1 MGEGHLLPDVV
12 GYLLRRLVAE
22 VAHGAGL
29 LRVANSREQVGNLV
43 CVHARGG
50 HLDWA
55 GPVEVVMTQV
65 ECQLL
70 NLELGEGRLV
80 QRHEEVSGTHA
91 TLCTSDGNEEE
102 IKFFVRLQRLLNQ
115 VAVDDAAAWWIAEAV
130 VAVENEERLNN
141 PLVHNQESD
150 LRASRCLVVD
160 LVESGLELNDLTINN
175 LGTLSCTHTVSED
188 DDVRRVAVLVVP

>member
-1 MGEGHLLPDVV
+1 MC
-12 GYLLRRLVAE
+12 R
-22 VAHGAGL
+22 
-29 LRVANSREQVGNLV
+29 
-43 CVHARGG
+43 
-50 HLDWA
+50 
-55 GPVEVVMTQV
+55 
-65 ECQLL
+65 
-70 NLELGEGRLV
+70 
-80 QRHEEVSGTHA
+80 THA

-160 LVESGLELNDLTINN
+160 LVESGLELNDLPINN